1 MAEIPV
7 LVTGLVLTRSE
18 NRPPMFLG
26 RKREGRP
33 CKGDPVLEDIGGCH
47 LVQFWVKWQEGRSSR
62 LEVDVVEK
70 RSKCHYGGRNKRLPT
85 KWIVIEMTMATGW
98 ALSTEMESI
107 DAVKDRAETNPPFP
121 CLATEQRR
129 NARVRR
135 PVGWPTEGN
144 DASPALLTFGQHS
157 SSAYSSVCSSIGNR
171 ISMSVHKKHQLLVP
185 PSTTRVGNLL
195 ALFSIGGSRYIFQL
209 SFLHTG
215 IQSSLINC
223 IL

>member
-1 MAEIPV
+1 MMI
-7 LVTGLVLTRSE
+7 S
-18 NRPPMFLG
+18 
-26 RKREGRP
+26 
-33 CKGDPVLEDIGGCH
+33 
-47 LVQFWVKWQEGRSSR
+47 W
-62 LEVDVVEK
+62 
-70 RSKCHYGGRNKRLPT
+70 HYGGRNKRLPT

-195 ALFSIGGSRYIFQL
+195 ALFSIGGYRYIFQL
-209 SFLHTG
+209 SFLHHCLPSWLGRLEKKESWSPKQWPWWTHRQVRMG
-215 IQSSLINC
+215 GLFLIC
-223 IL
+223 QELSTPR